1 MRIAATDGGFWE
13 WVGPRWCCWQFDVF
27 ATGVK
32 RLLPRAHE
40 TVSEKFALLLCH
52 ALLLPAP
59 QEREVKLKM
68 FS

>member
-1 MRIAATDGGFWE
+1 MSGAAGNSTSS
-13 WVGPRWCCWQFDVF
+13 PLLR
-27 ATGVK
+27 VK

-59 QEREVKLKM
+59 RKTQIENVLIISGRKR
-68 FS
+68 FQS